1 MADEKALGLS
11 VLSTIRDWVK
21 SLIPGTATASTK
33 GIVQPDGTTI
43 TINNGVISA
52 AGGGGSSEGSLT
64 FYGTCATA
72 AATQAKAVVCEEF
85 TSSHLVEGTVL
96 HVKFTYAQTYNGA
109 PTLNVNSTGAKNIR
123 RVGTTNAARYE
134 WVAGEM
140 LTFVY
145 DGTAWVLTDAGF
157 ATTTYYGVT
166 RLSSA
171 TNSTSTALAATASA
185 VKAAYDLADGKQD
198 ELVSGTNIKTVNGNS
213 LLGSGDI
220 DVSELPTVTASDN
233 DKVLT
238 VVSGAWAA
246 ATPSGG
252 GSGVSY
258 TKTTVT
264 IGASDWSN
272 NTCTKNVTGVTAS
285 NDVLVTY
292 APASKAAYIAADVYC
307 SAQGAGTL
315 TFRCTTTPT
324 SAIKVNVMI
333 FDGGVTPPISVIS
346 FTVHHLG
353 SDDVVYN
360 AESGMTWTEWCDSSY
375 NTGGY
380 SILDGMVINSSGM
393 FYIENQSPSDV
404 IIDGTTYILTGGG
417 NN

>member
-21 SLIPGTATASTK
+21 SLIPGTATTSTK

-43 TINNGVISA
+43 TINDGVISSV
-52 AGGGGSSEGSLT
+52 GGGGSSEGCLT

-140 LTFVY
+140 LSFVY
-145 DGTAWVLTDAGF
+145 DGTAWVLIDAGF

-166 RLSSA
+166 KLSSA

-185 VKAAYDLADGKQD
+185 VKAAYDLANGKQD
-198 ELVSGTNIKTVNGNS
+198 ELVSGTNIKTVNNNS
-213 LLGSGDI
+213 LLGSGNLAI
-220 DVSELPTVTASDN
+220 ETLPTVTASDN

-246 ATPSGG
+246 TTPSGG
-252 GSGVSY
+252 GGSV
-258 TKTTVT
+258 TTTTVT
-264 IGASDWSN
+264 IAANDWSN
-272 NTCTKNVTGVTAS
+272 GSCTKNVTGVTAS
-285 NDVLVTY
+285 NTVLVTY
-292 APASKAAYIAADVYC
+292 APSSKANYVAADIYC

-315 TFRCTTTPT
+315 TFGCTTTPT
-324 SAIKVNVMI
+324 SSITVNVMI
-333 FDGGVTPPISVIS
+333 IDVGVTVHNISITGAVAKSDTAPFNVITS
-346 FTVHHLG
+346 
-353 SDDVVYN
+353 
-360 AESGMTWTEWCDSSY
+360 A
-375 NTGGY
+375 NTGDTVRVDAGNGTIT
-380 SILDGMVINSSGM
+380 SITSVPSVTFTKSNLI
-393 FYIENQSPSDV
+393 YIFTMPDSDISITV
-404 IIDGTTYILTGGG
+404 TTSGGG
-417 NN
+417 GGEN